1 MKRLGAKKW
10 AFALAV
16 TGILLSVIVA
26 GGIESTTTAQEVAT
40 TDRYNVYWGDT
51 HCHSTYSIDVPSFR
65 GETPDKLFI
74 YARDVA
80 KLDFLAVTD
89 HAEAYQEDNW
99 QKFQKTANEFY
110 VPGNFVTFIGFEYT
124 SMDSSG
130 QGFDHSKPGGGH
142 KHVIFRDNNV
152 TSAPISSMTTS
163 IEELWELL
171 KPYEAIVIAHSPA
184 DGGLRHSADW
194 NYVNAAMMPLVE
206 IYSTH
211 GSSEKTG
218 TEEAVLGF
226 IDDRSVESALM
237 RWVET
242 GNEGYKLG
250 IVASSDDHSGHPGN
264 VDESQVFP
272 PHSAGLTAV
281 LATEK
286 TREAIYD
293 ALKSKRTYATSG
305 PRISLSFTASYGDY
319 SFMMGETIQ
328 AVSREEIA
336 FHVAATGDGAPITKV
351 QLIKNG
357 EIFAEDTSD
366 RLEVTDTASGRSYYR
381 VKVYQEQSG
390 LEMAWSSP
398 IWVETTD

>member
-1 MKRLGAKKW
+1 MVINLRGLC
-10 AFALAV
+10 FIMSFV
-16 TGILLSVIVA
+16 LLTSLF
-26 GGIESTTTAQEVAT
+26 TTTTRAQT
-40 TDRYNVYWGDT
+40 LGPIDGYNVYWGDL
-51 HCHSTYSIDVPSFR
+51 HCHSTYSADVPSFR
-65 GETPDKLFI
+65 GKTPDELMA

-99 QKFQKTANEFY
+99 KKFQKTANEFY
-110 VPGNFVTFIGFEYT
+110 APGKFVTFIGFEYT

-142 KHVIFRDNNV
+142 KHVIFSGNNV
-152 TSAPISSMTTS
+152 TSAPISAMTTS

-171 KPYEAIVIAHSPA
+171 DPYEAIVIAHSPA
-184 DGGLRHSADW
+184 DGALRHSTDW
-194 NYVNAAMMPLVE
+194 NYVNAEMMPLVE

-211 GSSEKTG
+211 GSSEKAG

-226 IDDRSVESALM
+226 IDNRSVEYALM
-237 RWVET
+237 RWIDT

-250 IVASSDDHSGHPGN
+250 IVASSDDHSGQLGN
-264 VDESQVFP
+264 VSESSLWP
-272 PHSAGLTAV
+272 PHSAGLAAV
-281 LATEK
+281 LATDK

-293 ALKSKRTYATSG
+293 ALKAKRTYATTG
-305 PRISLSFTASYGDY
+305 PRINLSFNARYGT
-319 SFMMGETIQ
+319 SSAIMGETIQ
-328 AVSREEIA
+328 TAIGEKIT
-336 FHVAATGDGAPITKV
+336 FNIQATGDGSPITKI

-357 EIFAEDTSD
+357 EILKESISGS
-366 RLEVTDTASGRSYYR
+366 LEVTDIADGRSYYR
-381 VKVYQEQSG
+381 AKVYQNGQGSQGSSGG

>member
-1 MKRLGAKKW
+1 M
-10 AFALAV
+10 
-16 TGILLSVIVA
+16 T
-26 GGIESTTTAQEVAT
+26 
-40 TDRYNVYWGDT
+40 
-51 HCHSTYSIDVPSFR
+51 
-65 GETPDKLFI
+65 

-89 HAEAYQEDNW
+89 HAEAYQENNW

-110 VPGNFVTFIGFEYT
+110 APGKFVTFIGFEYT

-130 QGFDHSKPGGGH
+130 QGFNHSKPGGGH
-142 KHVIFRDNNV
+142 KHVIFSGNNV
-152 TSAPISSMTTS
+152 TSVPISAMTTS

-171 KPYEAIVIAHSPA
+171 DPYEAIVIAHSPA
-184 DGGLRHSADW
+184 DGGLRHSTDW

-211 GSSEKTG
+211 GSSEKAG

-226 IDDRSVESALM
+226 IDNRSVESALM
-237 RWVET
+237 RWFDT

-250 IVASSDDHSGHPGN
+250 IVASSDDHSGQPGN
-264 VDESQVFP
+264 VESSLWP
-272 PHSAGLTAV
+272 PHSAGLAAV
-281 LATEK
+281 LATDK
-286 TREAIYD
+286 TREAIYN

-305 PRISLSFTASYGDY
+305 PRIKLSFNANYGT
-319 SFMMGETIQ
+319 SSAIMGETIK
-328 AVSREEIA
+328 AEIGEKIT
-336 FHVAATGDGAPITKV
+336 FNIQATGDGSPITKI

-357 EIFAEDTSD
+357 DILKESNSGS
-366 RLEVTDTASGRSYYR
+366 LEFTDIVDGRSYYR
-381 VKVYQEQSG
+381 AKVYQKGQSQSG

>member
-1 MKRLGAKKW
+1 MVINLRGLC
-10 AFALAV
+10 FIMSFV
-16 TGILLSVIVA
+16 LLTSLF
-26 GGIESTTTAQEVAT
+26 TTTTRAQT
-40 TDRYNVYWGDT
+40 LGPIDGYNVYWGDL
-51 HCHSTYSIDVPSFR
+51 HCHSTYSADVPAFR
-65 GETPDKLFI
+65 GGTPDKLMT

-89 HAEAYQEDNW
+89 HAEAYQENNW

-110 VPGNFVTFIGFEYT
+110 TPGKFVTFIGFEYT

-142 KHVIFRDNNV
+142 KHVIFSGNNV
-152 TSAPISSMTTS
+152 TSAPISAMTTS

-171 KPYEAIVIAHSPA
+171 GPYEAIVIAHSPA
-184 DGGLRHSADW
+184 DGGLRHSTDW

-226 IDDRSVESALM
+226 IDNRSVESALM
-237 RWVET
+237 RWIDT
-242 GNEGYKLG
+242 SNEGYKLG
-250 IVASSDDHSGHPGN
+250 IVASSDDHSGQPGN
-264 VDESQVFP
+264 VESSLWP
-272 PHSAGLTAV
+272 PHSAGLAAV
-281 LATEK
+281 LATDK

-305 PRISLSFTASYGDY
+305 PRIKLSFNASYGT
-319 SFMMGETIQ
+319 SPVIMGETIQ
-328 AVSREEIA
+328 AAIGEKIT
-336 FHVAATGDGAPITKV
+336 FNIQATGDGAPITKI

-357 EIFAEDTSD
+357 EILNESNSGSLKF
-366 RLEVTDTASGRSYYR
+366 TDIVDGRSYYR
-381 VKVYQEQSG
+381 AKVYQNGQSQSG